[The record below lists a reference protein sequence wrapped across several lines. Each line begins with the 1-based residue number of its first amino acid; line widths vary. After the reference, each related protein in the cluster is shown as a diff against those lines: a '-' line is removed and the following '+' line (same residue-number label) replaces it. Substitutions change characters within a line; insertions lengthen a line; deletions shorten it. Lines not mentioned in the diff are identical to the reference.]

1 LAEKCECRLPSNFYV
16 KVFAL
21 SQSFL
26 FACFCAGC
34 FAERGVASSLVESS
48 SPDVGTGGA
57 TGSEKTSSAV
67 GKGSAGPTN
76 SDFKNGPADPSAPR
90 IQKLVDGRIVVGL
103 VTVDPEKRQ
112 ISFPAKVN
120 QRSGLVEYAVVTSK
134 GKVHESVFVTE
145 ASATH
150 IHMAALL
157 LKFAA
162 AEGLAEPLKLA
173 VEVEWELDGSVRRES
188 MDRFIVHTKDAG
200 ASRAGSTLPREA
212 WNYAGSLLNDGVL
225 VAEAEGSV
233 IALITDEAA
242 LIQNPRAGRMDDE
255 LHAPNPDLLLEQ
267 GSSVVVHLVPPGA
280 REAK

>member
-1 LAEKCECRLPSNFYV
+1 M

-21 SQSFL
+21 SQSLL
-26 FACFCAGC
+26 FACLCTGG
-34 FAERGVASSLVESS
+34 FADRGVESSLVESS
-48 SPDVGTGGA
+48 SPHIGTGGA
-57 TGSEKTSSAV
+57 TGSEKTPLAAGTGPAV
-67 GKGSAGPTN
+67 ATATELN
-76 SDFKNGPADPSAPR
+76 SVPADPSAPR
-90 IQKLVDGRIVVGL
+90 IQKLGDGRIVVGL
-103 VTVDPEKRQ
+103 VTVDPERRQ

-145 ASATH
+145 AAPTH

-157 LKFAA
+157 LKLAPL
-162 AEGLAEPLKLA
+162 EGLAEPVKLA
-173 VEVEWELDGSVRRES
+173 VEVEWQLDGSARRES
-188 MDRFIVHTKDAG
+188 LDRFIVHTKDAG

-212 WNYAGSLLNDGVL
+212 WHYAGSVLNDGVL

-242 LIQNPRAGRMDDE
+242 LIQNPRAGRVDDE
-255 LHAPNPDLLLEQ
+255 LHAPNPALLLEQ
-267 GSSVVVHLVPPGA
+267 GCAVVVHLVPTGE